1 MGACIRFPPPPA
13 PVSIT
18 IPGGAKLTS
27 MPDNSHDPCGPIDSI
42 FKLTMPAFGAITPSL
57 DIVNFIMVMVEFL
70 MCLLALLGAI
80 MAMFGNPALATV
92 FPLPTIKNTADNE
105 PIAGFA
111 ADEDTGIPD
120 VKCALD
126 NAMLVLCRAL
136 KLVGL
141 VPQLSMIVTIKDTL
155 NALLALMS
163 CIQAKINS
171 LQDAVALVPGDI
183 GDPLVDQELAC
194 AREAMGDFF
203 VHAAGPLVNIVPL
216 LQAVGKAAEPLQQ
229 GLPTSVGNI
238 IRLAVNLKL
247 VPFSNDTAGENA
259 KTQFLDLVT
268 QLEQGFAI
276 QIPDFTDISDLSAK
290 MDEIREKLA
299 PIVGAVEQA
308 QKLLEK
314 LENC

>member
-1 MGACIRFPPPPA
+1 
-13 PVSIT
+13 
-18 IPGGAKLTS
+18 
-27 MPDNSHDPCGPIDSI
+27 
-42 FKLTMPAFGAITPSL
+42 
-57 DIVNFIMVMVEFL
+57 
-70 MCLLALLGAI
+70 
-80 MAMFGNPALATV
+80 
-92 FPLPTIKNTADNE
+92 
-105 PIAGFA
+105 
-111 ADEDTGIPD
+111 
-120 VKCALD
+120 
-126 NAMLVLCRAL
+126 
-136 KLVGL
+136 
-141 VPQLSMIVTIKDTL
+141 
-155 NALLALMS
+155 
-163 CIQAKINS
+163 
-171 LQDAVALVPGDI
+171 
-183 GDPLVDQELAC
+183 
-194 AREAMGDFF
+194 MGDFF